1 MVRKVLAFMHTEIVN
16 IHHAAYLL
24 GVFAFGSQLLGL
36 VRDRMLAHHFGA
48 SSMLDVY
55 YAAFRIPDMV
65 YIVIASLVS
74 ISVLVPFLSESFT
87 RDAQSGGNEQTRALL
102 SSVTTMFFGLII
114 LVSLALLLVMPTLAS
129 IVAPGFTGEDR
140 ELFILLSRIL
150 LLSPVIL
157 GFSNVLGSITQSK
170 QKFFVYAVAPMLYNF
185 GIIIGILFF
194 LPIWGMTG
202 VVVGVLCGSL
212 FHALIQVPTIRREGL
227 FPRLTLKPNVDI
239 LKRITALSIPRSLAL
254 ASTQFVFLVLVA
266 LATTLSE
273 GSVTVLSFS
282 FNIQSVPLS
291 IIGVSYSVAAF
302 PALARFA
309 SKGEGKRFAEHMA
322 LAARHII
329 LWSMPAIM
337 LFIVL
342 RAQIVRVVLGS
353 GSFDWTDT
361 RLTAAALAAYVVSVV
376 AQALQLL
383 FVRGYYAAGKTTMPL
398 VINVVSAVV
407 IIAAAFSGLHLFSTY
422 PDFRL
427 FLEAVFRIEGL
438 PGTDIVVLPLAYS
451 LGMIVNVVLLW
462 CFFNRDFHAFSLKM
476 ERAFAE
482 MLVGSFVMGL
492 VAYGMLGVVEPSVDT
507 DTFIGIFLQGAI
519 SGFAGIFAGAAVLFL
534 IGNKEIRELATAIG
548 TRTGMVRPVASEQ
561 REL

>member
-1 MVRKVLAFMHTEIVN
+1 MVRKVLAFMHTEIAN

-55 YAAFRIPDMV
+55 YAAFRIPDTV
-65 YIVIASLVS
+65 YIGIASLVS
-74 ISVLVPFLSESFT
+74 LSVLVPFLSGSFA
-87 RDAQSGGNEQTRALL
+87 RDKESGGNEHTRALL
-102 SSVTTMFFGLII
+102 GSVTTLFFALIACISLI
-114 LVSLALLLVMPTLAS
+114 LLIAMPALAS
-129 IVAPGFTGEDR
+129 IVAPGFTGESR

-150 LLSPVIL
+150 LLSPIIL

-170 QKFFVYAVAPMLYNF
+170 QKFFVYAIAPMLYNL
-185 GIIIGILFF
+185 GIIIGIVFF
-194 LPIWGMTG
+194 LPMWGMAG
-202 VVVGVLCGSL
+202 VVVGVIVGSL
-212 FHALIQVPTIRREGL
+212 LHVAVQVPTVYREGL
-227 FPRLTLKPNVDI
+227 LPRLTFKPDMGIV
-239 LKRITALSIPRSLAL
+239 KKITVLSIPRSLAL
-254 ASTQFVFLVLVA
+254 ASTQLVFLVLIA
-266 LATTLSE
+266 LATKLSE

-302 PALARFA
+302 PALARFVA
-309 SKGEGKRFAEHMA
+309 EGEGKRFAEHMA

-353 GSFDWTDT
+353 GSFDWSDT

-383 FVRGYYAAGKTTMPL
+383 FVRGYYAAGRTTMPL
-398 VINVVSAVV
+398 VVNAISAVV
-407 IIAAAFSGLHLFSTY
+407 IIALAFGGLHAFSVY
-422 PDFRL
+422 PELQL
-427 FLEAVFRIEGL
+427 FLEAIFRIEGI
-438 PGTDIVVLPLAYS
+438 PGTAVVVLPLAYS

-462 CFFNRDFHAFSLKM
+462 WFFNRDFHAFSLKM

-492 VAYGMLGVVEPSVDT
+492 VAYGMLNIIEPFVDT

-519 SGFAGIFAGAAVLFL
+519 SGFVGIFAGAAVLFL

-548 TRTGMVRPVASEQ
+548 TRTGMVRSVAPEQ